1 MTKQPLG
8 RLERVTLRDVWSS
21 EAGDFTPWLAQEE
34 NLALLGE
41 AVGLDLELEGV
52 ERGVGPFRAD
62 ILCRETAS
70 DSLVLVENQLE
81 RTDHRHLGQ
90 LLTYGAG
97 LDAVTIVWIAE
108 RFTDEHR
115 ASLDWLNEIS
125 NENINFFG
133 MEIEVWRIGD
143 SPLAPKFNIVSKPND
158 WTRTLPVGRNDGEA
172 ELTETRQLQLSFWQE
187 LRELL
192 IERGSVIKPRQPRAQ
207 HWTNFAVGRSG
218 FRLTAYINTRERR
231 LGLQMVIHKGPIK
244 RYYHLLHQE
253 KAAIEEELGCPLQ
266 WRELADKKQSD
277 VTLDNPNMD
286 PSMRSQWPQ
295 QHLWLL
301 EQMEAFYRV
310 FSPRIRVLDGNV
322 AENEEPDE

>member
-1 MTKQPLG
+1 MTKQTLG
-8 RLERVTLRDVWSS
+8 RLERVSLRDVWNS
-21 EAGDFTPWLAQEE
+21 EASDFTPWLANED

-70 DSLVLVENQLE
+70 DSLLLVENQLA

-90 LLTYGAG
+90 LLTYAAG

-115 ASLDWLNEIS
+115 AGLDWLNQIT

-133 MEIEVWRIGD
+133 MEIELWRIGD

-158 WTRTLPVGRNDGEA
+158 WARSVIESGDSDKS
-172 ELTETRQLQLSFWQE
+172 ELTEIRRLQLEFWQG
-187 LRELL
+187 LRELI
-192 IERGSVIKPRQPRAQ
+192 IERGSVIKPRQPRPQ

-218 FRLTAYINTRERR
+218 FRITAYINIREKR
-231 LGLQMVIHKGPIK
+231 LGLQLVIHKGPIK
-244 RYYHLLHQE
+244 HYFRLLHQE
-253 KAAIEEELGCPLQ
+253 KVAIEEKLGYPLQ

-277 VTLDNPNMD
+277 VTLDNPDMD
-286 PSMRSQWPQ
+286 PSRRSRWPQ
-295 QHLWLL
+295 QH
-301 EQMEAFYRV
+301 V
-310 FSPRIRVLDGNV
+310 
-322 AENEEPDE
+322 